1 MTTIF
6 EYMGWCKHKFDYS
19 DIPKCEY
26 CGKYMMQVRMGLERE
41 NHPLDGNDMVAA
53 INKMRERG
61 DWKVLFT
68 INVISNNKAFEV
80 KGIQYH
86 EISADIF
93 GSPETFFKLMQE
105 ALDKKFIGRKIAM
118 DKAELSIDTRV
129 K

>member
-19 DIPKCEY
+19 GVPKCEY

-53 INKMRERG
+53 INTMRERG
-61 DWKVLFT
+61 DWKAFDDFLFKDT
-68 INVISNNKAFEV
+68 VRRKVEV

-93 GSPETFFKLMQE
+93 GSPETFFCLMQE
-105 ALDKKFIGRKIAM
+105 ALDKHIIG
-118 DKAELSIDTRV
+118 
-129 K
+129 